1 MWGPAQ
7 YCCSASWRLCF
18 SLGRSCHQK
27 DFPRRL
33 VNRSLCD
40 CGFRIWIREMRELLL
55 HPSYR
60 GGVWKLG
67 INEIFREKISNFYIA
82 LSLLLPTILFQIFF
96 ILYWSIVD
104 LQCCISFRCTE
115 NVLCIDIDILLFKFF
130 SHLVFYRIASRDPY
144 AIQ

>member
-1 MWGPAQ
+1 MGTCTVLLLSFLEA
-7 YCCSASWRLCF
+7 LLLF
-18 SLGRSCHQK
+18 GKKLCHQK

-82 LSLLLPTILFQIFF
+82 LGQSSTANYSFSKCYF

-104 LQCCISFRCTE
+104 LQCCICFRCTE
-115 NVLCIDIDILLFKFF
+115 N
-130 SHLVFYRIASRDPY
+130 
-144 AIQ
+144 